1 MRKSDKLDIS
11 KSKLI
16 EATMELMDACVN
28 PIEVTS
34 RTIASKAGVQVAMI
48 IVSDRG
54 RGLFSRL
61 FR

>member
-34 RTIASKAGVQVAMI
+34 RTIASKAGV
-48 IVSDRG
+48 
-54 RGLFSRL
+54 
-61 FR
+61 

>member
-28 PIEVTS
+28 PIEVT
-34 RTIASKAGVQVAMI
+34 
-48 IVSDRG
+48 
-54 RGLFSRL
+54 
-61 FR
+61 